1 MTRSPMAGTYLT
13 KAGVAKMEQE
23 LKELRS
29 QKRKLSQEVGK
40 AREWG
45 DLRENA
51 EYHAA
56 KERLQQVLARI
67 GDLEFKLSNVNVVDP
82 AQHEKGVATLGT
94 QVTVKDLSRDREEKY
109 ILVGPDETDPAA
121 GKISIQSP
129 LGKAFLG
136 RKVKEKV
143 TVTLP
148 AGSRSYQILAVELA

>member
-1 MTRSPMAGTYLT
+1 MATYLT
-13 KAGVAKMEQE
+13 QEGLAKIQ
-23 LKELRS
+23 KELEELRAR
-29 QKRKLSQEVGK
+29 KRKLSQEVGK

-56 KERLQQVLARI
+56 KERLQQVLAKI
-67 GDLEFKLSNVNVVDP
+67 GDIEFKLSHVHLVDP

-94 QVTVKDLSRDREEKY
+94 RVTVKDLSRDREEKY

-136 RKVKEKV
+136 RRLKEKV

-148 AGSRSYQILAVELA
+148 AGPREYQILAVEPLG

>member
-1 MTRSPMAGTYLT
+1 MAGTYLT
-13 KAGVAKMEQE
+13 KAGLAKMEEE
-23 LKELRS
+23 LKELKS
-29 QKRKLSQEVGK
+29 QKRELSQEVGK

-56 KERLQQVLARI
+56 KERLQQVLSKI

-82 AQHEKGVATLGT
+82 ALHEKGVATLGT
-94 QVTVKDLSRDREEKY
+94 QVTVKDLSKDQEEKY
-109 ILVGPDETDPAA
+109 ILVGPDEIDPAA
-121 GKISIQSP
+121 LKISIQSP

-136 RKVKEKV
+136 RRVNEKV

>member
-1 MTRSPMAGTYLT
+1 MAATYLT
-13 KAGVAKMEQE
+13 KAGLAKLEEE
-23 LKELRS
+23 LKELKS
-29 QKRKLSQEVGK
+29 QKHKLSKDVGT

-56 KERLQQVLARI
+56 KERLQQVLSRI
-67 GDLEFKLSNVNVVDP
+67 SDLEFKLSNVNVVDP
-82 AQHEKGVATLGT
+82 TQHEKGVATLGT
-94 QVTVKDLSRDREEKY
+94 QVTVKDLTRDREEKY

-136 RKVKEKV
+136 RKIKEKV
-143 TVTLP
+143 TVLLP
-148 AGSRSYQILAVELA
+148 AGPRPYLIISVELSE

>member
-1 MTRSPMAGTYLT
+1 MAGTYLT
-13 KAGVAKMEQE
+13 KAGLTKLEQE

-29 QKRKLSQEVGK
+29 QKRRLSQEVGK

-56 KERLQQVLARI
+56 KERLQQVLSRI
-67 GDLEFKLSNVNVVDP
+67 GDLEFKLSDVHVVDP
-82 AQHEKGVATLGT
+82 TQHEKGVATFGT
-94 QVTVKDLSRDREEKY
+94 RVTVKDLTRDREEIY
-109 ILVGPDETDPAA
+109 ILVGPDESDPGS

-136 RKVKEKV
+136 RKIKERV

-148 AGSRSYQILAVELA
+148 AGPRPYLIISVELVE

>member
-1 MTRSPMAGTYLT
+1 MAGTYLT
-13 KAGVAKMEQE
+13 KTGLAKLEQE

-29 QKRKLSQEVGK
+29 QKHRLSQEVGK

-82 AQHEKGVATLGT
+82 TQHEKGVATLGT
-94 QVTVKDLSRDREEKY
+94 RVTVKDLTRERQEIY
-109 ILVGPDETDPAA
+109 ILVGPDETDPSS

-136 RKVKEKV
+136 RKIKEKV
-143 TVTLP
+143 TVILP
-148 AGSRSYQILAVELA
+148 AGSRPYLIVSVELAE